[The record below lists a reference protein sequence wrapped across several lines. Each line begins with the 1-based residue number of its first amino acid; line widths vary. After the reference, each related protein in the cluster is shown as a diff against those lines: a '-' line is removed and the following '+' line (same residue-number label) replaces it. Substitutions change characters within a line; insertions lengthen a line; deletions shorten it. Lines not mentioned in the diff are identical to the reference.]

1 MKDKNVH
8 LTQTPKYSPE
18 TQCMGKMRYTLK
30 RRAIDIAH
38 AYAANTPDAVLTVYP
53 CPHCGFYHIG
63 NVRKK

>member
-1 MKDKNVH
+1 
-8 LTQTPKYSPE
+8 
-18 TQCMGKMRYTLK
+18 MGKMRYTLK